1 MYWLRVCVISGG
13 TIPVVYADPIKLVL
27 SHNRNGSDANRGNK
41 LEYQFQ
47 GVAMKNASQYRAMAS
62 LCRQHAV
69 YRPDQSWQLLGQ
81 AERWEHLAEDELNL
95 NFKECNATSSDAKSV
110 SDLAA

>member
-1 MYWLRVCVISGG
+1 MTLMQTGGIS
-13 TIPVVYADPIKLVL
+13 L
-27 SHNRNGSDANRGNK
+27 SINSR
-41 LEYQFQ
+41 
-47 GVAMKNASQYRAMAS
+47 GVAMKNASRYRAMAS

>member
-1 MYWLRVCVISGG
+1 MTLTQTEGIS
-13 TIPVVYADPIKLVL
+13 L
-27 SHNRNGSDANRGNK
+27 SINPR
-41 LEYQFQ
+41 E
-47 GVAMKNASQYRAMAS
+47 VAMKNASQYRAMAS

-81 AERWEHLAEDELNL
+81 AERWEHMAEDELNL
-95 NFKECNATSSDAKSV
+95 HFKECNTTNPDTSSV